1 MSAGKRYDTSEP
13 LTEHD
18 VAARLN
24 RSAERV
30 LRIMW
35 DTRQLGLAK
44 QVRDSRYLTHDVLGH
59 LRAELDLWDVEP
71 RPLAGQLDPL
81 TPDAQAVADAYSR
94 WLSSYQPTG
103 APMSEQST
111 STAQQPSETVSTS
124 VETTTDVET
133 TTGTDAADG
142 AAEQTGD
149 DSAAGADAAADE
161 TSGSAD
167 EKHDGAEDGG
177 SVE

>member
-44 QVRDSRYLTHDVLGH
+44 QVRDSRYLTHDVLGQ

-103 APMSEQST
+103 APMSEQQST
-111 STAQQPSETVSTS
+111 EQNPAETVSTT
-124 VETTTDVET
+124 VETESATVSV
-133 TTGTDAADG
+133 
-142 AAEQTGD
+142 D
-149 DSAAGADAAADE
+149 DSTAGADAASDGDASDDA
-161 TSGSAD
+161 SGSGD
-167 EKHDGAEDGG
+167 TSSDGSAEDGG
-177 SVE
+177 NAE